1 VLGGAAGLLL
11 ARFGVQG
18 LATFLPQ
25 AGYNSVFLD
34 LSPDWRVLGFTMV
47 VALLTGVLF
56 GLTPA
61 LQAARRDFVT
71 ALKDEGTGTTGSQG
85 RHRLRR
91 GLVVLQVALSLM
103 LLIGAGLFAR
113 SLGNLRAL
121 DLGFEPAN
129 VVAIEIDPFRYGY
142 NSQRIRDYFDR
153 LAERTRTIAGVR
165 SVALAGITPLAG
177 SRWNDSVTVLGYEW
191 KQGDKRY
198 VDHNGVGPGFFATT
212 GIPILLGRDF
222 RPEDNPV
229 KALEPPAQFRP
240 GVQAYELEGPRVAIV
255 NQAFVKKFLGLEN
268 PIGRRFSRQETYHPE
283 ASYEIVGVVKDAK
296 YFGLRKAEEP
306 LVYIPMWRTPARGAT
321 LLVRGAIDPS
331 AIVDAVRRE
340 AQTLDAAIPII
351 RTRTLQDHLDSN
363 MLQERFLAT
372 LCSFFGILALLLAAI
387 GLYGVMASSVTR
399 RTREIGIRMALGAPQ
414 GKVLRMVM
422 REAVLLLVIGSVIA
436 VPAALAVTRLAESLL
451 YGVKSNDPVSIAA
464 AAGFLLA
471 VGLMAALLPARKASA
486 IDPLRALRHE

>member
-1 VLGGAAGLLL
+1 
-11 ARFGVQG
+11 
-18 LATFLPQ
+18 
-25 AGYNSVFLD
+25 
-34 LSPDWRVLGFTMV
+34 
-47 VALLTGVLF
+47 
-56 GLTPA
+56 
-61 LQAARRDFVT
+61 
-71 ALKDEGTGTTGSQG
+71 
-85 RHRLRR
+85 
-91 GLVVLQVALSLM
+91 
-103 LLIGAGLFAR
+103 
-113 SLGNLRAL
+113 
-121 DLGFEPAN
+121 
-129 VVAIEIDPFRYGY
+129 
-142 NSQRIRDYFDR
+142 
-153 LAERTRTIAGVR
+153 
-165 SVALAGITPLAG
+165 
-177 SRWNDSVTVLGYEW
+177 
-191 KQGDKRY
+191 
-198 VDHNGVGPGFFATT
+198 
-212 GIPILLGRDF
+212 
-222 RPEDNPV
+222 V